1 MGIDCLTVGDV
12 AVVRVRGALDR
23 SSVDALRHAAA
34 DALLLRGDSTVVINL
49 GAVPRIDAAGLG
61 VLAEIHRIAT
71 GVGRRLALT
80 DVPPRVRELLD
91 ATELSAAIEIGASEC
106 EALEDGDRC
115 AVN

>member
-12 AVVRVRGALDR
+12 AVVRMRGPLDR

-34 DALLLRGDSTVVINL
+34 DALLRGGATVVINL

-91 ATELSAAIEIGASEC
+91 ATELSTAIEIGASEC
-106 EALEDGDRC
+106 EAVEDGDRC
-115 AVN
+115 ALN